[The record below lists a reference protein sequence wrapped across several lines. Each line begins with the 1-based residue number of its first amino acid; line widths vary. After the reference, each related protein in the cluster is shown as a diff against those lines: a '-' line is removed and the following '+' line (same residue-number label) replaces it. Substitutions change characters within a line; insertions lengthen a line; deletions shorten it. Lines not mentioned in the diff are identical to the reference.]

1 MFLGKVQLVG
11 KEENIMICKA
21 QILNLKDKVITFEN
35 SIRIEDILKEVKD
48 ELPYP
53 VYLSKL
59 DNAYRA
65 LTHITE
71 HDCKIEFL
79 DLRNQEAWIVY
90 QNSLILIFIKA
101 VHDVLGKKVL
111 ITVNNSLNKGLYIT
125 SPHKFSQ
132 EDIDNVKARMDEII
146 KADLPI
152 VKEHLTKEAA
162 GILAKKQR
170 LAEASK
176 LLDSITNIDDI
187 QIYSLEDEIQ
197 IFYDLLVPSTGYIQL
212 YDIVAY
218 RNGLVLRYPHP
229 NNPLELPP
237 YEEQEML
244 YNAFSEAT
252 KWGQLMNVN
261 FVCDLNERII
271 FDRVEDMVL
280 MQEALHEKRISNIAD
295 MITEKK
301 ARVVLICGPSSSG
314 KTTFAK
320 RLCIQLQ
327 VNGFKTLYMGTDDY
341 YKEYSERVYDENGE
355 VDLETIR
362 AIDTELFTR
371 QIGELLEGKEVD
383 LPKYDFSIPGK
394 IFGQRMTKID
404 KNTIVVIE
412 GIHAMNDEM
421 TYTIP
426 DEDKFKIYISPFT
439 PISIDH
445 HNRIS
450 TTDTR
455 LIRRMVRDN
464 KFRSSPAQRTISMW
478 PKVRSSE
485 EVNIFPYNAKADVFF
500 NSNCICE
507 FAVLKKYAE
516 PLLKRIQRH
525 EPEYG
530 EAQRLLSFFKYI
542 DPIYDD
548 SLIPNNSIIR
558 EFIGGSVIVK

>member
-1 MFLGKVQLVG
+1 MTH
-11 KEENIMICKA
+11 KA
-21 QILNLKDKVITFEN
+21 KILNLKDREITFED
-35 SIRIEDILKEVKD
+35 SIRIEDILKQVEK

-53 VYLSKL
+53 VYLAKL

-65 LTHITE
+65 LTHVTE
-71 HDCKIEFL
+71 HDCNIEFL
-79 DLRNQEAWIVY
+79 DLRNQEAWLVY

-101 VHDVLGKKVL
+101 VHDVLGKNVL

-125 SPHKFSQ
+125 SPHRFTRKDVDDV
-132 EDIDNVKARMDEII
+132 EERMEEII
-146 KADLPI
+146 RSDLPI
-152 VKEHLTKEAA
+152 VKEHMTKEGAR
-162 GILAKKQR
+162 ILAQKQK
-170 LAEASK
+170 LIEANK

-187 QIYSLEDEIQ
+187 EIYRLEDEIQ
-197 IFYDLLVPSTGYIQL
+197 IFYNLLVPSTGYITM
-212 YDIVAY
+212 YDIEFY
-218 RNGLVLRYPHP
+218 RNGLILRYPHP
-229 NNPLELPP
+229 GDPLALAP
-237 YEEQEML
+237 YEEQELL

-295 MITEKK
+295 MICEKK

-320 RLCIQLQ
+320 RLCIQLH
-327 VNGFKTLYMGTDDY
+327 VNGYKTLYMGTDDY
-341 YKEYSERVYDENGE
+341 YKEYDERDYDENGE

-362 AIDTELFTR
+362 AIDTKLFTK
-371 QIGELLEGKEVD
+371 QISELLEGKEVD
-383 LPKYDFSIPGK
+383 IPRYDFSIPGK
-394 IFGQRMTKID
+394 VFGERLTKID

-412 GIHAMNDEM
+412 GIHAMNDEL

-426 DEDKFKIYISPFT
+426 EEDKFKIYISPFT

-450 TTDTR
+450 TTDAR
-455 LIRRMVRDN
+455 LIRRMVRDH

-478 PKVRSSE
+478 PKVRASE
-485 EVNIFPYNAKADVFF
+485 ESNIFPYNAKADVFF
-500 NSNCICE
+500 NSNCIYE

-516 PLLKRIQRH
+516 PLLKRIQRN

-530 EAQRLLSFFKYI
+530 EAQRILSFLKYF

-548 SLIPNNSIIR
+548 SIIPNNSIIR